1 MSNRLFQTISLLVAI
16 LIGQAALAQ
25 DPGVP
30 DTVYFGQDGKAYSHP
45 GNRFR
50 IPVYIT
56 SDEYLAGLSIGLE
69 YGFTAISP
77 QYDSVSKLGSVFM
90 DGSYFEIG
98 QVMTNEGSIN
108 GIMPDTLCMGGAA
121 INNSLPPGKH
131 KYCDVWFT
139 GGNSGDQIV
148 ADSAWT
154 PPACEILF
162 MMGGELIEFI
172 PQIVTGTLTLE
183 PSPALI
189 FPTVPSSTVGDAAS
203 PITWEVSA
211 AGYYPPISIVL
222 DSIVNSVT
230 DSLVPYVPPTSGTNP
245 LSVTWTPTYAEY
257 GNFTAH
263 YTATDAW
270 DGKLNFTSPIT
281 VNYVYPPCEVFRG
294 DANCNDFVDIDD
306 VVHLINYI
314 FAGGPPPGC
323 PEK

>member
-45 GNRFR
+45 GNLFR
-50 IPVYIT
+50 IPIYIT
-56 SDEYLAGLSIGLE
+56 NDDDLMGISFGLE

-77 QYDSVSKLGSVFM
+77 QYDSVSIFGSVFM
-90 DGSYFEIG
+90 YHNYFDLG
-98 QVMTNEGSIN
+98 HVYVSDNSVN
-108 GIMPDTLCMGGAA
+108 GGMPDTLCLGAVA
-121 INNSLPPGKH
+121 MDSVLPPGKY
-131 KYCDVWFT
+131 KFCDVWFT
-139 GGNSGDQIV
+139 GGVVGDQIV
-148 ADSAWT
+148 ADTAWS
-154 PPACEILF
+154 PPACRIVF
-162 MMGGELIEFI
+162 MHGYGIEEFV
-172 PQIVTGTLTLE
+172 PQFVMGTLTLE

-270 DGKLNFTSPIT
+270 DGRLNFTSPIT